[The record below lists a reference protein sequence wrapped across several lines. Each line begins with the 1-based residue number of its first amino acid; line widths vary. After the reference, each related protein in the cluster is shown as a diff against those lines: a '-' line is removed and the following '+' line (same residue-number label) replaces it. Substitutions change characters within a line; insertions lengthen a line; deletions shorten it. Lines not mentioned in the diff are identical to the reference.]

1 MYFYLLIIFSS
12 FFIVSCNNPKDYDI
26 EINKIEDR
34 LAQISSQLN
43 DLNLDIERLDKLLMS
58 TFERLQKQQTDS
70 INSSFDIQSEFNTID
85 TLFNNQSLVVDVEKL
100 FINSFEISSL
110 SVLTCTLRSISEN
123 KVLRYYKGDKI
134 IIKDDLG
141 NQEYTIQEINKIRR
155 FVRIKNINYD
165 TEFNVYTLDNQ

>member
-43 DLNLDIERLDKLLMS
+43 DLNLDIER
-58 TFERLQKQQTDS
+58 
-70 INSSFDIQSEFNTID
+70 
-85 TLFNNQSLVVDVEKL
+85 LVVDVEKL

-155 FVRIKNINYD
+155 FVRIKNINQS
-165 TEFNVYTLDNQ
+165 LDHIRHG